1 MFYNGEMKFGEIFFQ
16 NGFLFWWV
24 FGLGCDNLE
33 LFLVVAVRGGN
44 SGGGLAEGG
53 GVENFVTNLFSAF

>member
-1 MFYNGEMKFGEIFFQ
+1 MKFGELFFQ

-44 SGGGLAEGG
+44 SGGGLAEGS